1 MNIAYIGLG
10 TMGAPQ
16 AKLLL
21 DAGHTLKLYNRTASK
36 AEALVEE
43 YTAQNNTT
51 ADTTT
56 AGNATAFPTPRAA
69 AEDAELII
77 INVSDTPDVQAV
89 ILGEDGI
96 IHSAKAGSIV
106 VDMSTISPE
115 ATKMMAQ
122 QLATK
127 GIAMLDAPVSGGSEG
142 AKQGTLSIMVGG
154 KADVLAKVRPI
165 LEICGKTITHV
176 GDHGA
181 GQLCKA
187 MNQVIIAG
195 TYMAVAE
202 GMALGLAAGIDIE
215 AAYQAVSGGAASS
228 WVLSNRARNMIDNDY
243 PLGFRL
249 SLHHKDLG
257 IALDAAKSL
266 GVSMP
271 VTALTEQVETGLIKQ
286 GYGDDDMSAV
296 ARQIR
301 QMSGFNDA

>member
-1 MNIAYIGLG
+1 MDIAYIGLG

-21 DAGHTLKLYNRTASK
+21 EAGHTLRLYNRTASK
-36 AEALVEE
+36 AEALAAE
-43 YTAQNNTT
+43 Y
-51 ADTTT
+51 
-56 AGNATAFPTPRAA
+56 ATQAMAFPTPQAA
-69 AEDAELII
+69 AEAAELII

-89 ILGEDGI
+89 VLGQDGV

-115 ATKMMAQ
+115 ATQAMAQ
-122 QLATK
+122 ELAAK

-154 KADVLAKVRPI
+154 KAEVLAKVRPI
-165 LEICGKTITHV
+165 LEICGATITHV

-228 WVLSNRARNMIDNDY
+228 WVLSNRARNMIGNDY

-266 GVSMP
+266 GVAMP

-301 QMSGFNDA
+301 QMSGLE

>member
-16 AKLLL
+16 AALLL
-21 DAGHTLKLYNRTASK
+21 EAGHTLQVYNRTASK
-36 AEALVEE
+36 TQPLVDKG
-43 YTAQNNTT
+43 ARAFTT
-51 ADTTT
+51 AK
-56 AGNATAFPTPRAA
+56 AA
-69 AEDAELII
+69 AVDAEVII
-77 INVSDTPDVQAV
+77 INVSDTPDVEAV
-89 ILGEDGI
+89 ILGQEGI
-96 IHSAKAGSIV
+96 IHSAPAGSIV
-106 VDMSTISPE
+106 IDMSTISPE
-115 ATKMMAQ
+115 ATKTMAK

-154 KADVLAKVRPI
+154 KADILAKVMPI
-165 LEICGKTITHV
+165 LEICGTTITHV

-228 WVLSNRARNMIDNDY
+228 WVLHNRAHNMIANDY

-266 GVSMP
+266 GVAMP

-301 QMSGFNDA
+301 QMSGLSEQA

>member
-16 AKLLL
+16 AALLL
-21 DAGHTLKLYNRTASK
+21 EAGHALQVYNRTASK
-36 AEALVEE
+36 TQPLVDKG
-43 YTAQNNTT
+43 ARAFTT
-51 ADTTT
+51 AK
-56 AGNATAFPTPRAA
+56 AA
-69 AEDAELII
+69 AVDAEVII
-77 INVSDTPDVQAV
+77 INVSDTPDVEAM
-89 ILGEDGI
+89 ILGQEGI
-96 IHSAKAGSIV
+96 IHSAPAGSIV
-106 VDMSTISPE
+106 IDMSTISPE
-115 ATKMMAQ
+115 ATKTMAK

-154 KADVLAKVRPI
+154 KADILAKVMPI
-165 LEICGKTITHV
+165 LEICGTTITHV

-228 WVLSNRARNMIDNDY
+228 WVLHNRAHNMIANDY

-266 GVSMP
+266 GVAMP

-301 QMSGFNDA
+301 QMSGLSEQA

>member
-21 DAGHTLKLYNRTASK
+21 NAGHTLKLYNRTASK

-43 YTAQNNTT
+43 YTAQNNTI
-51 ADTTT
+51 
-56 AGNATAFPTPRAA
+56 AGNAIAFPTPRAA

-115 ATKMMAQ
+115 ATQMMAQ
-122 QLATK
+122 QLAAK

-165 LEICGKTITHV
+165 LEICGNTITHV

-257 IALDAAKSL
+257 IALDAAKCL
-266 GVSMP
+266 GVAMP

-301 QMSGFNDA
+301 QMSGLAE